1 MSSKKESLRRKPS
14 KKQPTQTKV
23 YVKNHKQKRS
33 AYILS
38 GMLISMMLLRLVTGL
53 IRPSPS
59 SSASQANHAATAT
72 VVATPN
78 TQDIAQSALQKYF
91 QLLHDHRYTEA
102 VTYYG
107 GSYDELASLNPDD
120 ASNHADLL
128 KDACTQNGYQ
138 CLTVKSVTGA
148 EAVDSDTYTFRVE
161 FTQDDGSLL
170 VRPSDQAGVDS
181 FVFPFTVKQVEGHY
195 LVQELP
201 IQ

>member
-1 MSSKKESLRRKPS
+1 MSNKKEPLRRQPA
-14 KKQPTQTKV
+14 KKQPPKP
-23 YVKNHKQKRS
+23 KSGGNRKQKRS

-38 GMLISMMLLRLVTGL
+38 GVLISMMLLRLVTGL

-59 SSASQANHAATAT
+59 STASRASHTATAT
-72 VVATPN
+72 AVATPN

-91 QLLHDHRYTEA
+91 QLLHDRRYAEA

-107 GSYDELASLNPDD
+107 GAYDELASLNPDD

-138 CLTVKSVTGA
+138 CLTVKSVTGV
-148 EAVDSDTYTFRVE
+148 EAVDSGTYAFRVE
-161 FTQDDGSLL
+161 FAQDDGSLL
-170 VRPSDQAGVDS
+170 VRPSDKAGVDT

-201 IQ
+201 VK